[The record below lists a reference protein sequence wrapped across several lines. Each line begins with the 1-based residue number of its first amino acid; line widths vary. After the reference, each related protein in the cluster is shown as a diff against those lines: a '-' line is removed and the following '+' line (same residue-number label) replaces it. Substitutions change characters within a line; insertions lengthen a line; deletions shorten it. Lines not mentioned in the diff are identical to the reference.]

1 MQPTLIISYVQNI
14 MKWWWENL
22 PTEPIPISG
31 DKVNWSEH
39 DHQSKKKNTP
49 MNQINTITVQQRG
62 CSFWTIIIII
72 NYNLRAMASD
82 EWIRERFLANW
93 EVDPAAL
100 IRELPPPSNL
110 LAMTLL
116 IDKYRSHITFFELW
130 VSLSRTSRVV
140 HCVNYENK
148 LDREPTWVELVFRF
162 LDSPKGSLVTHCRF
176 VAFETLITFL
186 TIENNNLN
194 IHTRTGT
201 AFAILAETDGDENG
215 CIF

>member
-1 MQPTLIISYVQNI
+1 
-14 MKWWWENL
+14 
-22 PTEPIPISG
+22 
-31 DKVNWSEH
+31 
-39 DHQSKKKNTP
+39 

-72 NYNLRAMASD
+72 AYNLRAMTSD
-82 EWIRERFLANW
+82 ERLGERFLANW
-93 EVDPAAL
+93 DVDPAFSAAL
-100 IRELPPPSNL
+100 IRDLPTPGNL
-110 LAMTLL
+110 LSNDTL
-116 IDKYRSHITFFELW
+116 DRHITFLELW

-140 HCVNYENK
+140 HCVNHENK

-194 IHTRTGT
+194 IHK
-201 AFAILAETDGDENG
+201 DGDSIRNS
-215 CIF
+215 CWNWWWWKRLYILIIAK

>member
-1 MQPTLIISYVQNI
+1 
-14 MKWWWENL
+14 
-22 PTEPIPISG
+22 
-31 DKVNWSEH
+31 
-39 DHQSKKKNTP
+39 

-116 IDKYRSHITFFELW
+116 IDKYHSHITFLELW

-140 HCVNYENK
+140 HCVNHENK

-194 IHTRTGT
+194 IHK
-201 AFAILAETDGDENG
+201 DGDSIRNS
-215 CIF
+215 CWYWWWWKRLYILNIAK